1 MGAADASAPDAAD
14 GVATGRIESVLL
26 PGKPMWCPQARGV
39 RESRQPLRFEEPFTE
54 AGDLL
59 VVRGDLMHMSGPS
72 DGFRLA
78 MSIRMWDH
86 LPTEDEL
93 RLGLATAGCATRRSI
108 IKAALAV
115 AAPARGC
122 EAFHMDPRQ

>member
-1 MGAADASAPDAAD
+1 
-14 GVATGRIESVLL
+14 
-26 PGKPMWCPQARGV
+26 
-39 RESRQPLRFEEPFTE
+39 
-54 AGDLL
+54 
-59 VVRGDLMHMSGPS
+59 MHMSGPS